1 MNQKGVIY
9 IILSA
14 ILLYLYY
21 RRRDIA
27 IFAGFVVV
35 VVGTLILG
43 KGGEEGFGMG
53 GGGGG
58 IDKECAK
65 MGFKPPK
72 IDKKDIN
79 GSLEKAMKNIEKVAE
94 TKWPFEKGDIEG
106 KRTEDKT
113 VEANWKVISDST
125 FIKDWFKVSGEAMR
139 AKNESTESKEY
150 MAIFGLWTMVET
162 PYKKFILQKSTDEE
176 KSAVV
181 ENLTVNLDKIDKIIT
196 SGPIII
202 EFINKL
208 KKSDEIKDADDG
220 VKDIL
225 KYITCL
231 VKQWIYIF
239 KSLKKAMSGAGGG
252 GDDDEKPKKKKKT
265 KKKPVDEDEDDGG
278 EDDEKPKKKT
288 KKKSAD
294 EDDGQDEKPKKK
306 KKKKSA
312 DEDE

>member
-1 MNQKGVIY
+1 MMNQKGVIN

-27 IFAGFVVV
+27 IFVGFIVV

-53 GGGGG
+53 GGKKGGGG
-58 IDKECAK
+58 IDKDCAE
-65 MGFKPPK
+65 MGFTQPK

-113 VEANWKVISDST
+113 VEANWKVIMEST
-125 FIKDWFKVSGEAMR
+125 FLKDWSKGIGE
-139 AKNESTESKEY
+139 KKSKENKELDAL
-150 MAIFGLWTMVET
+150 MDLWAPAEAL
-162 PYKKFILQKSTDEE
+162 YKKFILRKSTDEE

-181 ENLTVNLDKIDKIIT
+181 NEYNVNLDKIIK
-196 SGPIII
+196 SGPIVI
-202 EFINKL
+202 EFINNL
-208 KKSDEIKDADDG
+208 KNSDEIKDADDG

-225 KYITCL
+225 NYITSF
-231 VKQWIYIF
+231 VKHWISIITGII
-239 KSLKKAMSGAGGG
+239 KSMKSAGGG
-252 GDDDEKPKKKKKT
+252 KKKT
-265 KKKPVDEDEDDGG
+265 KPADDDEDAGAADD
-278 EDDEKPKKKT
+278 
-288 KKKSAD
+288 
-294 EDDGQDEKPKKK
+294 DEKPKKK

-312 DEDE
+312 EEEDEDEKPEKKATKKKKPAVADDE

>member
-27 IFAGFVVV
+27 IFAGFAVV

-53 GGGGG
+53 GGKKGGGG

-65 MGFKPPK
+65 MGFKEVK

-113 VEANWKVISDST
+113 VEANWKVITNST
-125 FIKDWFKVSGEAMR
+125 FLKDWLKGVSEAMS
-139 AKNESTESKEY
+139 AKKEHKEY
-150 MAIFGLWTMVET
+150 DAILGLWNTVE
-162 PYKKFILQKSTDEE
+162 PLYKAFILEKSTDEE
-176 KSAVV
+176 KTAAV
-181 ENLTVNLDKIDKIIT
+181 NNNKTKLDKIIT
-196 SGPIII
+196 SGPIVI

-231 VKQWIYIF
+231 VKQWISIF
-239 KSLKKAMSGAGGG
+239 KSLKKAMSGDGE
-252 GDDDEKPKKKKKT
+252 DDDEKPKKKP
-265 KKKPVDEDEDDGG
+265 KKKKKSADDEEGGGG
-278 EDDEKPKKKT
+278 EDDDEKPKKKT

-294 EDDGQDEKPKKK
+294 EGEDEDEKPKKK
-306 KKKKSA
+306 KKNKKKPVDDD
-312 DEDE
+312 DE

>member
-21 RRRDIA
+21 RKRDLA
-27 IFAGFVVV
+27 IFAGFIVV

-53 GGGGG
+53 GGKKGGGG
-58 IDKECAK
+58 IDKDCAE
-65 MGFKPPK
+65 MGFKQPK

-113 VEANWKVISDST
+113 VEANWKVIIKSP
-125 FIKDWFKVSGEAMR
+125 FINDLGKKIGEDMNAKKV
-139 AKNESTESKEY
+139 NKEY
-150 MAIFGLWTMVET
+150 DAIMGLWGPAEELYMAFIIQ
-162 PYKKFILQKSTDEE
+162 KKTDEE

-181 ENLTVNLDKIDKIIT
+181 EKHKANLDNIIT
-196 SGPIII
+196 SGPIVI
-202 EFINKL
+202 ELINNL
-208 KKSDEIKDADDG
+208 KKSDEIKEADDG

-231 VKQWIYIF
+231 VKQWISI
-239 KSLKKAMSGAGGG
+239 SESIKKAMADAGGG
-252 GDDDEKPKKKKKT
+252 KKKKKSDDDEEGGGGGEKPKKK
-265 KKKPVDEDEDDGG
+265 
-278 EDDEKPKKKT
+278 
-288 KKKSAD
+288 SA
-294 EDDGQDEKPKKK
+294 EE
-306 KKKKSA
+306 
-312 DEDE
+312 

>member
-21 RRRDIA
+21 RNRDLA
-27 IFAGFVVV
+27 IFAGFAVV

-43 KGGEEGFGMG
+43 RGGEEGFGMG
-53 GGGGG
+53 GGKKGGGGG

-65 MGFKPPK
+65 MGFKQPK

-113 VEANWKVISDST
+113 VEVNWKVISDST
-125 FIKDWFKVSGEAMR
+125 FLKDLGKEINDALT
-139 AKNESTESKEY
+139 AKKEHKEY
-150 MAIFGLWTMVET
+150 DAMMGLWGPAEQL
-162 PYKKFILQKSTDEE
+162 YKAFIIQKKTDEE
-176 KSAVV
+176 KSEVV
-181 ENLTVNLDKIDKIIT
+181 EKQKVKLDKIIEG
-196 SGPIII
+196 GPIII
-202 EFINKL
+202 ELINKL
-208 KKSDEIKDADDG
+208 KKSDEIKEADDG
-220 VKDIL
+220 VKDML

-231 VKQWIYIF
+231 VKQWISIITGI
-239 KSLKKAMSGAGGG
+239 KKATADDEGGG
-252 GDDDEKPKKKKKT
+252 DDDDEKPKKKKKT
-265 KKKPVDEDEDDGG
+265 KKKPVDEDEADG
-278 EDDEKPKKKT
+278 EDEKPKKKT

-294 EDDGQDEKPKKK
+294 EDDGEAEKPKKK

>member
-21 RRRDIA
+21 RKRDLA
-27 IFAGFVVV
+27 IFVGFIVV

-43 KGGEEGFGMG
+43 KGGKEGLDMG
-53 GGGGG
+53 GGGD
-58 IDKECAK
+58 IDKACAK
-65 MGFKPPK
+65 MGFKPPN
-72 IDKKDIN
+72 IDKNDIN

-113 VEANWKVISDST
+113 VEANWKVITNST
-125 FIKDWFKVSGEAMR
+125 FIKDSERKIQEDTKAGKVNTDYDALM
-139 AKNESTESKEY
+139 
-150 MAIFGLWTMVET
+150 GLWIMVEKL
-162 PYKKFILQKSTDEE
+162 YKKFILQKSTDEE

-181 ENLTVNLDKIDKIIT
+181 ENLKVNLDKIDKIIT

-220 VKDIL
+220 VRDIL

-231 VKQWIYIF
+231 VEQWISIF
-239 KSLKKAMSGAGGG
+239 KSLKKAMSGACGGG
-252 GDDDEKPKKKKKT
+252 ADGDEKPKNKKKTKKKPADEAGDDDDEKPKKKNKN
-265 KKKPVDEDEDDGG
+265 KKKPADEDEADG
-278 EDDEKPKKKT
+278 E
-288 KKKSAD
+288 
-294 EDDGQDEKPKKK
+294 DEKPKKK
-306 KKKKSA
+306 KKPA
-312 DEDE
+312 DDDE

>member
-1 MNQKGVIY
+1 MMNQKGVIY

-21 RRRDIA
+21 RKRDLA
-27 IFAGFVVV
+27 IFAGFIVV

-43 KGGEEGFGMG
+43 KGGDAREGFGMG
-53 GGGGG
+53 GGKKGGGG

-94 TKWPFEKGDIEG
+94 TKWPFEKGDIGG

-125 FIKDWFKVSGEAMR
+125 FIKDSERKIQEDTKAGKVNTDYDAL
-139 AKNESTESKEY
+139 
-150 MAIFGLWTMVET
+150 IGLWIPIEKL
-162 PYKKFILQKSTDEE
+162 YKKFILQKSTDEE

-181 ENLTVNLDKIDKIIT
+181 ENLKVNLDKIDKIIT
-196 SGPIII
+196 SGPIVI

-231 VKQWIYIF
+231 VKQWISIF
-239 KSLKKAMSGAGGG
+239 KSLKKAMSADGEDDDDEKPKKKKKPADEAGGED
-252 GDDDEKPKKKKKT
+252 DDDEKPKKKKKT
-265 KKKPVDEDEDDGG
+265 KKKPVDEDEADG
-278 EDDEKPKKKT
+278 E
-288 KKKSAD
+288 
-294 EDDGQDEKPKKK
+294 DEKPKKK
-306 KKKKSA
+306 KKPA
-312 DEDE
+312 DDDE

>member
-27 IFAGFVVV
+27 IFAGFAVV

-53 GGGGG
+53 GGKKGGGG

-65 MGFKPPK
+65 MGFKPIK
-72 IDKKDIN
+72 LDEDDIN
-79 GSLEKAMKNIEKVAE
+79 HSLEKAMKNIEKVAE

-106 KRTEDKT
+106 KRTEDIT
-113 VEANWKVISDST
+113 VEANWKVITNST
-125 FIKDWFKVSGEAMR
+125 FLKDWLKGVSEAMS
-139 AKNESTESKEY
+139 AKKEHKEY
-150 MAIFGLWTMVET
+150 DAILGLWNTVE
-162 PYKKFILQKSTDEE
+162 PLYKAFILEKSTDEE
-176 KSAVV
+176 KTAAV
-181 ENLTVNLDKIDKIIT
+181 NNNKTKLDKIIT
-196 SGPIII
+196 SGPIVI

-231 VKQWIYIF
+231 VKQWISIF
-239 KSLKKAMSGAGGG
+239 ESLKKAMADAGGG
-252 GDDDEKPKKKKKT
+252 GGKKKKK
-265 KKKPVDEDEDDGG
+265 KKSADDEEGGGG
-278 EDDEKPKKKT
+278 EDDDEKPKKKT
-288 KKKSAD
+288 KKKSVD
-294 EDDGQDEKPKKK
+294 EDEDKGEDEEDEKPKTKK
-306 KKKKSA
+306 KNKKKPVDDD
-312 DEDE
+312 DE

>member
-21 RRRDIA
+21 RKRDLA
-27 IFAGFVVV
+27 IFAGFAVV

-43 KGGEEGFGMG
+43 KGGKEGLDM

-65 MGFKPPK
+65 MGFKQPK
-72 IDKKDIN
+72 IDKNDIN

-113 VEANWKVISDST
+113 FDANWRVISDST
-125 FIKDWFKVSGEAMR
+125 FMKDLVKKIGEDLNAKKV
-139 AKNESTESKEY
+139 NKEY
-150 MAIFGLWTMVET
+150 DAIMALWGPTEELYKAFIIQKKTDKEKTEIVE
-162 PYKKFILQKSTDEE
+162 KHK
-176 KSAVV
+176 A
-181 ENLTVNLDKIDKIIT
+181 NLDNIIT
-196 SGPIII
+196 SGPIVI
-202 EFINKL
+202 ELINNL
-208 KKSDEIKDADDG
+208 KKSDEIKEADDG

-225 KYITCL
+225 KYITCI
-231 VKQWIYIF
+231 VKQWIAIF
-239 KSLKKAMSGAGGG
+239 NAIKKAMADAGGG
-252 GDDDEKPKKKKKT
+252 KKKNKKKT
-265 KKKPVDEDEDDGG
+265 KKKPVDEDEDDG
-278 EDDEKPKKKT
+278 EDEKPKKKK

-294 EDDGQDEKPKKK
+294 EDDGEDEKPKKK

>member
-1 MNQKGVIY
+1 MMNQKGVIY

-27 IFAGFVVV
+27 IFVGFIVV

-53 GGGGG
+53 GGGG

-65 MGFKPPK
+65 MGFTQPK

-79 GSLEKAMKNIEKVAE
+79 GSLENAMKNIEEVAE

-113 VEANWKVISDST
+113 VKANWKVITEST
-125 FIKDWFKVSGEAMR
+125 FLKDWSKGIGE
-139 AKNESTESKEY
+139 KKSKETKELD
-150 MAIFGLWTMVET
+150 AIIGLWAPAEGF
-162 PYKKFILQKSTDEE
+162 YKKFILRKSTDEE
-176 KSAVV
+176 KNAVV
-181 ENLTVNLDKIDKIIT
+181 NEHNVNLNKIIT
-196 SGPIII
+196 SGPIVI

-231 VKQWIYIF
+231 VKQWISIF

-252 GDDDEKPKKKKKT
+252 KKKKK
-265 KKKPVDEDEDDGG
+265 PADDDEDAGG
-278 EDDEKPKKKT
+278 GDE
-288 KKKSAD
+288 
-294 EDDGQDEKPKKK
+294 DEKPKKK
-306 KKKKSA
+306 KKKKPA
-312 DEDE
+312 DDDDGEDEKPKKKKKKKPADDDDDDDDE